1 MQSDYYLVEKIIAKK
16 KSGKSIKYL
25 VKWVGFPLEQSTWEP
40 IEHLENVK
48 ILLEEFEK
56 SQKENLNLDYNPIK
70 NSKSKDNEDIS
81 DSDSKTESDL
91 EPKSE
96 VSVSSKSNEFSKKSS
111 NKSDVVKRVN
121 TKNHYINEISLKK
134 HSEYEVDLIKPL
146 KYGVELFDDS
156 NLQADLDFDE
166 PFRIL
171 DSRMDEK
178 KRVLCYVEWKIRS
191 DGMKPD
197 NNYLTTDILKEKF
210 PKFLIDYYESRIKFV
225 K

>member
-1 MQSDYYLVEKIIAKK
+1 MQNDYYLVEKIIAKK

-48 ILLEEFEK
+48 LLLEEFER

-70 NSKSKDNEDIS
+70 NKNRKENEEIS
-81 DSDSKTESDL
+81 DSDDS
-91 EPKSE
+91 KSE
-96 VSVSSKSNEFSKKSS
+96 FDLNAKSELSVSSKSNGLSEKSS
-111 NKSDVVKRVN
+111 NKSSPLN
-121 TKNHYINEISLKK
+121 LMNINQELKK
-134 HSEYEVDLIKPL
+134 NQLFLKKSLNEEVEV
-146 KYGVELFDDS
+146 VEDS
-156 NLQADLDFDE
+156 HVNFDLDVDE
-166 PFRIL
+166 PLRVV
-171 DSRMDEK
+171 DSKMDQ
-178 KRVLCYVEWKIRS
+178 KRKVLCLVEWKVRS

-197 NNYLTTDILKEKF
+197 ISYINTEILKEKF